1 MAIMAI
7 APATAIAATAKG
19 ALATAAMTMP
29 PTSWTTCV
37 SGALIASAGEDPMG

>member
-1 MAIMAI
+1 MAI
-7 APATAIAATAKG
+7 APATAIATTAKG
-19 ALATAAMTMP
+19 ALATAARAPMTMP